1 MVIAVVG
8 FGCAR
13 PDPQA
18 TERPA
23 AEPRASEQSQTSA
36 RAADELRDLLLAGR
50 VEAANALV
58 KTAEEPGDERW
69 RWLAAMAA
77 LADNDAQALARHRA
91 ALAEKSGWAL
101 LLRAQEQMGKLPR
114 RELAALVTEARARL
128 GDHPDAVWLH
138 AQVLTLESDEEGL
151 TALAALPDL
160 PDSVRDFVHEKRI
173 GLAFF
178 RLGAAPPPMRPSP
191 EHVQALVA
199 EAEQTAP
206 SGTLAVARAAEKWL
220 ELQRA
225 DTALGLVERALA
237 RRPDALALTVL
248 RARAR
253 VAAAPQDASLRAAQI
268 GELVA
273 LADRHRAEPEALAQL
288 VDGLQQLG
296 ATEAAQAIYDD
307 VRRRFPDAR
316 AVERWDWELAA
327 VFTAVVSC
335 RMALTEGKLPPVEAL
350 ARARA
355 PVDAFFDRPRVRDQF
370 LRGSTAA
377 ASMEF
382 LQCEPGAPLQ
392 RVEAVARA
400 VLAAPFGASYDAQA
414 AVLLASR
421 GGDLELARE
430 LAERALALA
439 EDAHP
444 GYALVAMP
452 GELEEQRRA
461 TRGLAHHARGLVRLR
476 AGRLEDARADG
487 SRAHELWPTQPD
499 IALLA
504 AELAE
509 RDGEAH
515 RAEQILAR
523 SIAQEG
529 AWARACRERL
539 QLLVRARGG
548 SAKNL
553 DRTIA
558 RLEREWK
565 DERIAAV
572 LAARAAAPQ
581 PLAPFELDLR
591 GGGRISNE
599 ALRGRVTVMIATEP
613 SCFACRLEA
622 PALAKLQQRY
632 RGRKDVQFL
641 VVTSDPDGIDALHGT
656 AGFHTQIARDDGW
669 RTAVGINSYPTH
681 LFIDAAGREVY
692 REAGGYS
699 EMHFVHPAL
708 IEALRRGR

>member
-1 MVIAVVG
+1 M
-8 FGCAR
+8 
-13 PDPQA
+13 
-18 TERPA
+18 
-23 AEPRASEQSQTSA
+23 
-36 RAADELRDLLLAGR
+36 ADALRDLLLEGR

-58 KTAEEPGDERW
+58 RAQATEGPGDDRW
-69 RWLAAMAA
+69 RWLAGMAA
-77 LADNDAQALARHRA
+77 LADNDVQALARHRA
-91 ALAEKSGWAL
+91 ALSAESGWAL
-101 LLRAQEQMGKLPR
+101 LLRAQEQMGELPR

-138 AQVLTLESDEEGL
+138 AQVLDLQSDEEGL
-151 TALAALPDL
+151 TALAVLPGL
-160 PDSVRDFVHEKRI
+160 PDSVRDFVHAKRV

-178 RLGAAPPPMRPSP
+178 RLSVAPLPTRPSH
-191 EHVQALVA
+191 EQLQALVA
-199 EAEQTAP
+199 QAEQTAP
-206 SGTLAVARAAEKWL
+206 SGTLAVARAAESWL

-237 RRPDALALTVL
+237 RRPDVLALAVL

-253 VAAAPQDASLRAAQI
+253 VAAARGDASLRAAAI
-268 GELVA
+268 TELVA

-296 ATEAAQAIYDD
+296 ATEAAQAIHDD
-307 VRRRFPDAR
+307 VRQRFPDAR
-316 AVERWDWELAA
+316 AVERWDWQLAA
-327 VFTAVVSC
+327 VFGAVGTC
-335 RMALTEGKLPPVEAL
+335 RMALAEGELPPAD
-350 ARARA
+350 AQAQARA
-355 PVDAFFDRPRVRDQF
+355 PVDAFFDRPRVRD
-370 LRGSTAA
+370 LSLLGSTAA
-377 ASMEF
+377 ASIEF
-382 LQCEPGAPLQ
+382 LQCDPRAPLQ

-400 VLAAPFGASYDAQA
+400 VLAAPFGMQYDAQA

-439 EDAHP
+439 GETPP
-444 GYALVAMP
+444 GFALLATP
-452 GELEEQRRA
+452 DELEEERRA
-461 TRGLAHHARGLVRLR
+461 MQALAHHARGLVQLR
-476 AGRLEDARADG
+476 AGRLEDARADV

-529 AWARACRERL
+529 APARACRERL
-539 QLLVRARGG
+539 QQLVRARGG
-548 SAKNL
+548 KAEAL

-565 DERIAAV
+565 EERIAAV
-572 LAARAAAPQ
+572 LAARAAAPR
-581 PLAPFELDLR
+581 PLAPFQLDLL
-591 GGGRISNE
+591 GGGRISSE
-599 ALRGRVTVMIATEP
+599 ALRGRVTVVIATEP
-613 SCFACRLEA
+613 WCTGCRLEA
-622 PALAKLQQRY
+622 PELAKLQQRY

-641 VVTSDPDGIDALHGT
+641 VVTSDPDGIAALHGT
-656 AGFHTQIARDDGW
+656 AGFRAPIARDDGW

-692 REAGGYS
+692 RESGGYR
-699 EMHFVHPAL
+699 EMHFIHPAL
-708 IEALRRGR
+708 IETLRRGR